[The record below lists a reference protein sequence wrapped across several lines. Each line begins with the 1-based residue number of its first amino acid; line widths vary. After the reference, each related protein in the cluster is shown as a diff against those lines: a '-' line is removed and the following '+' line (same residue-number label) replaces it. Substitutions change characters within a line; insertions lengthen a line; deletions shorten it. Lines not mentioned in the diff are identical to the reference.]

1 MKPSDFKELGA
12 DELKQKVV
20 SLKKELFDMRMARA
34 EGKVAVQNKAKQIR
48 KDVARALTVLKQK
61 TTQAS

>member
-1 MKPSDFKELGA
+1 MKPSEFKELGA
-12 DELKQKVV
+12 DELKQKVG

-48 KDVARALTVLKQK
+48 KDVARALTALKQK
-61 TTQAS
+61 TTQA

>member
-1 MKPSDFKELGA
+1 MKSSDFKELGA
-12 DELKQKVV
+12 DELKQKAV

-48 KDVARALTVLKQK
+48 KDVARVLTALKQK

>member
-1 MKPSDFKELGA
+1 MKSSDFKELGA

-48 KDVARALTVLKQK
+48 KDVARVLTALKQK

>member
-1 MKPSDFKELGA
+1 MKPSELKELGA

-48 KDVARALTVLKQK
+48 KDVARVLTALKQK